1 MRKKRLAYLYVAPLT
16 AFILLIVFLSISESI
31 KQSFG
36 IFEAIG
42 MNEFTLKYYR
52 EVLSGEEFKN
62 SFIFCLRYS
71 LISSAISVILGTVT
85 AIYIKRNNDNF
96 SYSVLRLSIIIPH
109 MVVGFIIF
117 GMLSKT
123 GLISRILY
131 SLGLINSMDQFP
143 NLIYD
148 GAGVSLIISF
158 VYKEFC
164 FIAFTLVAVLKRIK
178 DEYRDQSYV
187 LGANK
192 IKTFF
197 YVTLP
202 MILPNILYSFI
213 VIFSFS
219 FSSYELSNIL
229 GPSTPKSLAT
239 IAYNYYTSPLLTDRP
254 YAMVYNS
261 ILLLVGLIAFIIFV
275 LVYRKVVIKEATY
288 E

>member
-1 MRKKRLAYLYVAPLT
+1 
-16 AFILLIVFLSISESI
+16 
-31 KQSFG
+31 
-36 IFEAIG
+36 
-42 MNEFTLKYYR
+42 MNEFTLKYYK

-71 LISSAISVILGTVT
+71 LISSAISVILGTVI

-148 GAGVSLIISF
+148 RDGISLIISF

-192 IKTFF
+192 IKTFLCNTTYDF
-197 YVTLP
+197 TKYTL
-202 MILPNILYSFI
+202 FI
-213 VIFSFS
+213 
-219 FSSYELSNIL
+219 YSNIFFL
-229 GPSTPKSLAT
+229 
-239 IAYNYYTSPLLTDRP
+239 
-254 YAMVYNS
+254 
-261 ILLLVGLIAFIIFV
+261 ILFL
-275 LVYRKVVIKEATY
+275 
-288 E
+288 